1 MKIVLR
7 KSLEFYG
14 IIEIFQKNVIVQE
27 NIHLDRE
34 SVAEEPELS
43 IRRLSRIQIDWEKV
57 T

>member
-43 IRRLSRIQIDWEKV
+43 IRRLSRIQID
-57 T
+57 